1 MEFAGELL
9 HKSALESSAPAPPSR
24 LHKSPAVDAWPQG
37 QTSTPDPEIVR
48 EKFARKCYSW
58 MRIIIIQESVK
69 SKTFC
74 KASDEEIE
82 HEGRCGGIKFARA
95 RSVTGSM
102 VTHCFLITGSS
113 ITSSFP
119 GTESVRGTDRCLS
132 SS

>member
-82 HEGRCGGIKFARA
+82 HEGRCGGIKFCAGPFCNRIDA
-95 RSVTGSM
+95 HSL
-102 VTHCFLITGSS
+102 FLNHREFDYLVLSRHG
-113 ITSSFP
+113 
-119 GTESVRGTDRCLS
+119 VRPRNR
-132 SS
+132 